1 MLDIDWYYIISCQ
14 KQANLLINPIITI
27 SHLICHLFTIL
38 ISFTLDLIHFFRKKS
53 SYDTSNHLRKRE
65 SQAWNCKPLLLIKI
79 NSICGATAVTAT
91 KFCEHYNDEGTYSL
105 RRKDNALIDETN
117 AQLSSH
123 LVQPSFLS
131 FSPLS
136 FLFTLLPMRARFAHF
151 ANGRSLLNETK
162 RNPKRER
169 ERDREE
175 KERKKESSGKQTEK
189 HVRDKNT
196 KDEDNERKMVG
207 RRST

>member
-79 NSICGATAVTAT
+79 NSVCGATGDSHKIENFVNITMMRVRT
-91 KFCEHYNDEGTYSL
+91 VYDGKT
-105 RRKDNALIDETN
+105 T
-117 AQLSSH
+117 LSSMRRT
-123 LVQPSFLS
+123 LNYQAISFNLP
-131 FSPLS
+131 FSL
-136 FLFTLLPMRARFAHF
+136 FLLFPFFLPFYPWEPASRISRMA
-151 ANGRSLLNETK
+151 
-162 RNPKRER
+162 
-169 ERDREE
+169 DRY
-175 KERKKESSGKQTEK
+175 
-189 HVRDKNT
+189 
-196 KDEDNERKMVG
+196 
-207 RRST
+207 